1 MAIRTYVLGFIDR
14 KGRPKRTSNP
24 VVFVEN
30 VLDAIV
36 AHLLDFHVHTVPL
49 TKAFEK
55 CVREHIDVFGLVQ
68 RHTVVM
74 HCVFL
79 VHSEVHD
86 LLADRQ
92 VPNLPWML
100 GARQSF
106 GVIVPVKDPLG
117 VDHVEG
123 QTLFFVELNI
133 FIVLQSVVHSFIF
146 LLSIRTGW
154 MLGFIAGHKN
164 VLAERPV

>member
-1 MAIRTYVLGFIDR
+1 M
-14 KGRPKRTSNP
+14 N
-24 VVFVEN
+24 
-30 VLDAIV
+30 AIV
-36 AHLLDFHVHTVPL
+36 AHLFDFHVYAVPL

-55 CVREHIDVFGLVQ
+55 RVREHVDVFGFMQ
-68 RHTVVM
+68 RHAVVM

-92 VPNLPWML
+92 VPNLSWVL

-123 QTLFFVELNI
+123 
-133 FIVLQSVVHSFIF
+133 
-146 LLSIRTGW
+146 
-154 MLGFIAGHKN
+154 
-164 VLAERPV
+164 